1 MLIEADITG
10 IKYTPLLCAPLRVY
24 TLQDLARALEE
35 RGSFILRTGRRGKI
49 AMSWWVSPKRTRS
62 YPYARVYDTL
72 SFEGKRVTI
81 IPLVKD
87 EGKGESR
94 KGCKGD
100 RDFLQW
106 DTISLMSLLGV
117 YVVIAYYYRA
127 EKKPGCRN
135 RLTNQKLDTD
145 WILTQLHELLSYRSD
160 ALHWNLAQI
169 DILPEI
175 AERAVRAYRKI
186 SRETGV
192 QLHDEEA
199 MYSRLA
205 RISQSAIEFKK
216 FSRRQARQ
224 AQAREVATVQP
235 KERVAHKKA
244 RVNVY
249 NYLGGVY
256 HFTCDEVWWEGGTLH
271 IVEAKHTSRSWF
283 PSSGDIK
290 DALLKM
296 MLWTNFSAIRV
307 NGRSVSRYV
316 PVLKITA
323 RQSPPNDWK
332 EKDFIK
338 HLLKEARRN
347 KFKILYKTRWL
358 T

>member
-1 MLIEADITG
+1 MG
-10 IKYTPLLCAPLRVY
+10 IA
-24 TLQDLARALEE
+24 QEN
-35 RGSFILRTGRRGKI
+35 S
-49 AMSWWVSPKRTRS
+49 S

-72 SFEGKRVTI
+72 GFEGKKVTI

-87 EGKGESR
+87 EGRGENR

-106 DTISLMSLLGV
+106 DTISLMSLLEV
-117 YVVIAYYYRA
+117 YVIIAYYYRA
-127 EKKPGCRN
+127 EKKPGCGN
-135 RLTNQKLDTD
+135 RLTNQRLDTN
-145 WILTQLHELLSYRSD
+145 WILTQLQELLSYRSD
-160 ALHWNLAQI
+160 ALHWNLSQI

-175 AERAVRAYRKI
+175 AERAIRAYRKI

-192 QLHDEEA
+192 QLHDEES
-199 MYSRLA
+199 MYRRLK

-216 FSRRQARQ
+216 FSRIQAQQ
-224 AQAREVATVQP
+224 AQAREATTIQP

-244 RVNVY
+244 RVDIY

-256 HFTCDEVWWEGGTLH
+256 HFTCDEVWWEGDTLY
-271 IVEAKHTSRSWF
+271 IAEAKHTSRSWF

-296 MLWTNFSAIRV
+296 ILWANLSAVRV
-307 NGRSVSRYV
+307 NGRSVSRYI

-323 RQSPPNDWK
+323 HHSPPKGWK
-332 EKDFIK
+332 EKGFIK
-338 HLLKEARRN
+338 HLLKEAKLN